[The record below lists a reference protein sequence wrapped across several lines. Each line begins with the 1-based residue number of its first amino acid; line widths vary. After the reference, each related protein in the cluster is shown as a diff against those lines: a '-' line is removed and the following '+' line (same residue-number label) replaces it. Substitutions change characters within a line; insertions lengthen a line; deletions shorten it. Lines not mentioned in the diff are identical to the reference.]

1 MSPINLPIS
10 HLSEG
15 LTIDTFYRL
24 LTQFLLDPRLI
35 FLLTFLRTRALDQS
49 PSNVL
54 RLVWQRQAD
63 TLTSYLVG
71 CLGLSWLLWVNGTL
85 SHASRNN
92 WVLGRGSKAGKWGWD
107 QGGENAEVVLITGGS
122 GSVGMEM
129 VQGFGDLTKAKVVV
143 LDVVEPKGGPFPN
156 MTFYH
161 CDLGSPE
168 EIKKVCETVVD
179 EVGQPSVLINNAGV
193 VRSVSILNST
203 TRDVDLTYDINVKS
217 HYYTVQAF
225 LPGMIKAGKG
235 HIVVRTPA
243 PYIESSFLGLMLRID
258 SCLDNCVEHGLHPS
272 RQRHA
277 ASKSSTLSFHEGLT
291 EELRHLYGPSA
302 RSIRTSAILPGHI
315 RGPMFEGFDAGMPRW
330 LMPSLQPRTVARL
343 VVRCVMS
350 GESQFVIE
358 PLYAKTLPLVR
369 ALPTWLGD
377 VLYGL
382 AKNSLA
388 QVQLDQDGKKVQ

>member
-1 MSPINLPIS
+1 MAPINLPIS

-35 FLLTFLRTRALDQS
+35 FLLTFLHTRALDQS
-49 PSNVL
+49 PL
-54 RLVWQRQAD
+54 KLFQLVWQGRAD
-63 TLTSYLVG
+63 TLTNSLVG
-71 CLGLSWLLWVNGTL
+71 CLVLSLLLWFNESL

-92 WVLGRGSKAGKWGWD
+92 WVLGGSKAVKWGWD
-107 QGGENAEVVLITGGS
+107 QEGEKVEVVIITGGS
-122 GSVGMEM
+122 GSVGLEM
-129 VQGFGDLTKAKVVV
+129 VRGFGEMTKAKVVV

-168 EIKKVCETVVD
+168 EIKKVCETVLKQ
-179 EVGQPSVLINNAGV
+179 VGQPSVLINNAGV
-193 VRSVSILNST
+193 VRSASILNST

-225 LPGMIKAGKG
+225 LPGMIKKGKG
-235 HIVVRTPA
+235 HIVTIA
-243 PYIESSFLGLMLRID
+243 SNTAYIQAAKGVSY
-258 SCLDNCVEHGLHPS
+258 
-272 RQRHA
+272 A

-291 EELRHLYGPSA
+291 EELRHLYEPSA

-315 RGPMFEGFDAGMPRW
+315 QGPMFDGFDAGMPSW
-330 LMPSLQPRTVARL
+330 LMPSLQPSTVARL
-343 VVRCVMS
+343 VVRCVIS
-350 GESQFVIE
+350 GESQFIIE

-388 QVQLDQDGKKVQ
+388 QVQLDQGGKKVQ